1 MDYLRDLIRSLH
13 ESILRKKPNIFVAM
27 RIYKLSY
34 MVNNFTNS
42 HERIEYQDEMVRD
55 LIDLITLIANDKT
68 VSSET
73 IQIFS
78 TIVIHVLDHNLLNLS
93 SIDHLADAFGKVHI

>member
-13 ESILRKKPNIFVAM
+13 ESILRKKPNMFVAM
-27 RIYKLSY
+27 RIYKISY
-34 MVNNFTNS
+34 MVDNFTS
-42 HERIEYQDEMVRD
+42 LCEKLEYQDEMVRD
-55 LIDLITLIANDKT
+55 LTDLITLISNDKT

-78 TIVIHVLDHNLLNLS
+78 TIVIHVLDHNLLNVS
-93 SIDHLADAFGKVHI
+93 SIDHLADAFGKIHI